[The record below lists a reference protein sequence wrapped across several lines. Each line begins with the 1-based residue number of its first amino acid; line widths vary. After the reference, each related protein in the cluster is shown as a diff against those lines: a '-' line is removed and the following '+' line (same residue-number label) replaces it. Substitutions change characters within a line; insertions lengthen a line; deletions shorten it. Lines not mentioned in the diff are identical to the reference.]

1 MAGVTYGNWTPN
13 YRSRWAGDY
22 RGREQL
28 IPGGA
33 RLDPTAFATEGSVDA
48 VVGVAGAAQGATSIP
63 VAALSG
69 PIPNG
74 TVLRFSVDEYARL
87 SAAAATGATT
97 LTVEALVNALE
108 SGDTATYVGSGKR
121 FVESGTL
128 IGRTRAERDA
138 GGGFGPWTTGD
149 EEEYLLAFDVHDAD
163 TDPDCDLYRHGC
175 LVKENLLPAQARVT
189 AALARVRALYECQVG
204 VE

>member
-1 MAGVTYGNWTPN
+1 MAGVTYGNWGAN

-33 RLDPTAFATEGSVDA
+33 RLDAAAFPTEGSV
-48 VVGVAGAAQGATSIP
+48 VVTVAAGGAALGAVTIP

-69 PIPNG
+69 PIPAG
-74 TVLRFSVDEYARL
+74 TLLRFSVDEFARV
-87 SAAAATGATT
+87 SVAAVAGATT
-97 LTVEALVNALE
+97 LSVDALVNALE
-108 SGDTATYVGSGKR
+108 AADTATYVGSGKR
-121 FVESGTL
+121 FVESGL
-128 IGRTRAERDA
+128 LLGRTRAERDA
-138 GGGFGPWTTGD
+138 GTAYGPWTTGD

-163 TDPDCDLYRHGC
+163 IEPEVELYRHGC
-175 LVKENLLPAQARVT
+175 LVKENLLPAATRV
-189 AALARVRALYECQVG
+189 AGPLARVRALYECTVG

>member
-1 MAGVTYGNWTPN
+1 MAGITYGNWGAN

-22 RGREQL
+22 MGREQL
-28 IPGGA
+28 VPGGA
-33 RLDPTAFATEGSVDA
+33 MVLASAFPTEGSVDV

-69 PIPNG
+69 AIPSG

-87 SAAAATGATT
+87 SAAAAAGATS

-121 FVESGTL
+121 FIESGTL
-128 IGRTRAERDA
+128 LGRTRTERDA
-138 GGGFGPWTTGD
+138 GAAYGPWTSGD
-149 EEEYLLAFDVHDAD
+149 EEEYLLAYDIQDAD
-163 TDPDCDLYRHGC
+163 ANPEAELYRHGC
-175 LVKENLLPAQARVT
+175 LVKENLLPAATRQST
-189 AALARVRALYECQVG
+189 PLARVRALYECTVG